1 VILTRTKI
9 ATLAFIG
16 SIQHAGSLCTSLAFL
31 VLLSSSAHMNIC
43 LNFLFTYFCFCFFDV
58 QALLWRRALVTSGL
72 APAARPQ
79 VWGRRGFMG
88 NLQASVRNGVLGG
101 DSYLDTGTI

>member
-1 VILTRTKI
+1 
-9 ATLAFIG
+9 
-16 SIQHAGSLCTSLAFL
+16 
-31 VLLSSSAHMNIC
+31 MN
-43 LNFLFTYFCFCFFDV
+43 N
-58 QALLWRRALVTSGL
+58 AL

-101 DSYLDTGTI
+101 DSYLDTGTMSLSGG